1 MPCLYADRREKHRS
15 AGFDQNFMQA
25 GERLN
30 MCNLKQMF
38 QAVEIIRKKRDA
50 VELASAEI
58 TGMVDGFMAGDI
70 PDYQMSAWLMA
81 IYFRGLSI
89 DETVALTDA
98 LVDSGRRLDLS
109 FLGRKVVDKHS
120 TGGVGDKVS
129 LVLGPVIASCGALF
143 GKMSGRGLAHTGGT
157 VDKLES
163 IPGFRTQLSSDE
175 FEAQLRETGI
185 CIAGQSEGLVP
196 ADMKIYALR
205 DLTGTIESNPLIA
218 ASIMSKKIAGGA
230 SAVVL
235 DIKVG
240 SGAFFKTIGHA
251 SGAAHLMRKIG
262 ELRGVNVLP
271 VFTSME
277 QPLGNA
283 VGNALEV
290 REAVSA
296 LRGDGPADLT
306 DVVVALASRLLPL
319 SDLGWDR
326 RRSEQESRRC
336 IESGAALEKF
346 REWISVQGGDTRFID
361 HPDAL
366 PAARHVLSVPANRSG
381 YIAGID
387 ALAVGR
393 AALELGAGRHRK
405 DETIDHSAG
414 VVLCVKT
421 GDRISEGESL
431 ASVHS
436 STEEKCMAAVEALAK
451 SYRISDSEAEPAQVL
466 LD

>member
-1 MPCLYADRREKHRS
+1 
-15 AGFDQNFMQA
+15 
-25 GERLN
+25 

-38 QAVEIIRKKRDA
+38 QTVEIIRNKRDGK
-50 VELASAEI
+50 ELANTEI
-58 TGMVDGFMAGDI
+58 AGMVDGFMTGDV

-81 IYFRGLSI
+81 VYFRGLSI
-89 DETVALTDA
+89 NETVALTDA

-109 FLGRKVVDKHS
+109 ALGRIVVDKHS
-120 TGGVGDKVS
+120 TGGVGDKVT

-163 IPGFRTQLSSDE
+163 IPGFQTRLSPDE

-196 ADMKIYALR
+196 ADMKLYSLR
-205 DLTGTIESNPLIA
+205 DVTGTIESNPLIA

-235 DIKVG
+235 DVKVG
-240 SGAFFKTIGHA
+240 GGAFFKTIGHA

-262 ELRGVNVLP
+262 ELRGVDVLP

-277 QPLGNA
+277 QPLGKA

-290 REAVSA
+290 REAVDA
-296 LRGDGPADLT
+296 LRGEGPEDLT
-306 DVVVALASRLLPL
+306 AVVVALAARLLPL

-326 RRSEQESRRC
+326 GRSEQEARRH
-336 IESGAALEKF
+336 IASGAALQKF
-346 REWISVQGGDTRFID
+346 RDWISAQGGDTSFID
-361 HPDAL
+361 HPEAL
-366 PAARHVLSVPANRSG
+366 PSARYVLQVPANRSG
-381 YIAGID
+381 FIAGID

-393 AALELGAGRHRK
+393 VALELGAGRHRK
-405 DETIDHSAG
+405 DEAIDHSAG
-414 VVLCVKT
+414 VVLSVKT
-421 GDRISEGESL
+421 GDRIREGESL

-436 STEEKCMAAVEALAK
+436 STEEKCMAAVEAISR
-451 SYRISDSEAEPAQVL
+451 SYRISDAEAETAPIL

>member
-1 MPCLYADRREKHRS
+1 
-15 AGFDQNFMQA
+15 
-25 GERLN
+25 

-38 QAVEIIRKKRDA
+38 QSVEIIRKKRDG

-58 TGMVDGFMAGDI
+58 AGMVDGFVAGEI

-81 IYFRGLSI
+81 IFFKGLSI
-89 DETVALTDA
+89 NETVALTDA
-98 LVDSGRRLDLS
+98 LVDSGGRLDLS
-109 FLGRKVVDKHS
+109 SLGRTVLDKHS

-163 IPGFRTQLSSDE
+163 IPGFRTRLSPEE
-175 FEAQLRETGI
+175 FEEQLRETGI

-205 DLTGTIESNPLIA
+205 DVTGTIESNPLIA

-240 SGAFFKTIGHA
+240 GGAFFKTIGHA

-262 ELRGVNVLP
+262 ELRGVDVLP

-277 QPLGNA
+277 QPLGKA

-290 REAVSA
+290 MEAIAS
-296 LRGDGPADLT
+296 LRDDGPADLN
-306 DVVVALASRLLPL
+306 DVVVALAARLLPL

-326 RRSEQESRRC
+326 GRSEQEARKR
-336 IESGAALEKF
+336 ITSGAALEKF
-346 REWISVQGGDTRFID
+346 REWISAQGGDTRFID
-361 HPDAL
+361 NPDML
-366 PAARHVLSVPANRSG
+366 PSARHVLPVPAIRSG
-381 YIAGID
+381 FIAGID
-387 ALAVGR
+387 ALAVGGV
-393 AALELGAGRHRK
+393 ALKLGAGRHRK
-405 DETIDHSAG
+405 DEAIDHSAG
-414 VVLCVKT
+414 VVLNVKT

-436 STEEKCMAAVEALAK
+436 STEEKCRAAVEAIAK
-451 SYRISDSEAEPAQVL
+451 SYRISDAEVEPAPVL

>member
-1 MPCLYADRREKHRS
+1 MY
-15 AGFDQNFMQA
+15 
-25 GERLN
+25 
-30 MCNLKQMF
+30 NLKQMF
-38 QAVEIIRKKRDA
+38 HPVEIIRKKRDGI
-50 VELASAEI
+50 ELATAEI
-58 TGMVDGFMAGDI
+58 TSMVDGFMAGGI

-81 IYFRGLSI
+81 IFFKGLSI
-89 DETVALTDA
+89 DETVAMTDA
-98 LVDSGRRLDLS
+98 LVDSGETIDLS
-109 FLGRKVVDKHS
+109 SLGRTVVDKHS

-129 LVLGPVIASCGALF
+129 LVLGPLIASCGAVF

-163 IPGFRTQLSSDE
+163 IPGFRTRLSPEE
-175 FEAQLRETGI
+175 FETQLRETGI

-205 DLTGTIESNPLIA
+205 DVTGTIESNPLIA

-230 SAVVL
+230 NAVVL

-240 SGAFFKTIGHA
+240 RGAFFKTIGHA
-251 SGAAHLMRKIG
+251 SGAAHLMRQIG
-262 ELRGVNVLP
+262 AIRGVNVLP

-277 QPLGNA
+277 QPLGKA

-290 REAVSA
+290 QEAVEA
-296 LRGDGPADLT
+296 LRDGGPADLT
-306 DVVVALASRLLPL
+306 EVVVALAARLLPL

-326 RRSEQESRRC
+326 DRSEEEARARLAG
-336 IESGAALEKF
+336 GAALEKF
-346 REWISVQGGDTRFID
+346 REWISAQGGDSGFID
-361 HPDAL
+361 NPEAL
-366 PAARHVLSVPANRSG
+366 PMASHVLNVPADRSG
-381 YIAGID
+381 FVAGID

-405 DETIDHSAG
+405 DEAIDHSAG
-414 VVLCVKT
+414 VLLNVKT
-421 GDRISEGESL
+421 GDHISEGESL

-436 STEEKCMAAVEALAK
+436 ATLEKCQSAAEAVVR
-451 SYRISDSEAEPAQVL
+451 SYRISDTETEPAHVL